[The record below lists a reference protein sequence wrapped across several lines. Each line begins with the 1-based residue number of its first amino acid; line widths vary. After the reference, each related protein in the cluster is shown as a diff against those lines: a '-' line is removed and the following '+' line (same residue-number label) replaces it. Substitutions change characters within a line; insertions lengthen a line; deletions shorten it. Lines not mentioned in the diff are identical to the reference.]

1 MEFHIIIPARA
12 KSKRLPGKNTKLLLG
27 KPLIQYSIESAL
39 EILEPSNIWVN
50 SDDLSV
56 IKIAK
61 SFGVQTLVRPDKLSS
76 DYTSTAE
83 VLEHHVSH
91 LIKKVNCDAII
102 LLQPTNPFRNINF
115 VNEAICIFQNSGRE
129 SLATFSSSNKKLGK
143 IANNIFKPINYS
155 FGQRSQ
161 DLDSSYYENG
171 LLYITRIKAI
181 LRGEILTK
189 DVYPLI
195 CNDIE
200 SSVDIDTIEDF
211 LYAEAIINA
220 KNNL

>member
-12 KSKRLPGKNTKLLLG
+12 NSKRLPGKNIKLLSG
-27 KPLIQYSIESAL
+27 KPLIQHSIEFAL
-39 EILEPSNIWVN
+39 EISKKNNIWVN
-50 SDDLSV
+50 SDDLN
-56 IKIAK
+56 IIEIAK
-61 SFGVQTLVRPDKLSS
+61 SLGVQTLIRPDKLSS
-76 DYTSTAE
+76 DFTTTAE
-83 VLEHHVSH
+83 VLEHHASH

-115 VNEAICIFQNSGRE
+115 VNEAIRIFQDSGRE
-129 SLATFSSSNKKLGK
+129 SLATFSSSNRKLGK
-143 IANNIFKPINYS
+143 IVNNIFEPINYS

-171 LLYITRIKAI
+171 LLYITKTKAI
-181 LRGEILTK
+181 LRGEILTE

-195 CNDIE
+195 CDNLE

-211 LYAEAIINA
+211 LYAEAILNV

>member
-27 KPLIQYSIESAL
+27 KPLIQYSIETAL

-61 SFGVQTLVRPDKLSS
+61 NFGVQTLIRPVKLSS
-76 DYTSTAE
+76 DYTSTAK
-83 VLEHHVSH
+83 VLEHNVSH

-115 VNEAICIFQNSGRE
+115 INEAIRVFQNSGRE
-129 SLATFSSSNKKLGK
+129 SLATFSSSNRKLGK
-143 IANNIFKPINYS
+143 IANNIFEPINYS

-161 DLDSSYYENG
+161 DLDSLYYENG

-195 CNDIE
+195 CNDIL
-200 SSVDIDTIEDF
+200 STVDIDTIEDF
-211 LYAEAIINA
+211 LYAEAIINS

>member
-12 KSKRLPGKNTKLLLG
+12 NSKRLPGKNIKLLSG
-27 KPLIQYSIESAL
+27 KPLIQYSIEFAL
-39 EILEPSNIWVN
+39 EILKKNNIWVN
-50 SDDLSV
+50 SDDLN
-56 IKIAK
+56 IIEIAK
-61 SFGVQTLVRPDKLSS
+61 SLGVQTLIRPDKLSS
-76 DYTSTAE
+76 DFTTTAE
-83 VLEHHVSH
+83 VLEHHTSH

-115 VNEAICIFQNSGRE
+115 VNEAIRIFQDSGRE
-129 SLATFSSSNKKLGK
+129 SLATFSSSNRKLGK
-143 IANNIFKPINYS
+143 IVNNIFEPINYS

-171 LLYITRIKAI
+171 LLYITKTKAI
-181 LRGEILTK
+181 LRGEILTE

-195 CNDIE
+195 CDNLE
-200 SSVDIDTIEDF
+200 TSVDIDTIEDF
-211 LYAEAIINA
+211 LYAEAILNV

>member
-39 EILEPSNIWVN
+39 EILKPSNIWVN
-50 SDDLSV
+50 SDDLNV

-61 SFGVQTLVRPDKLSS
+61 SLGVQTLIRPVKLSS
-76 DYTSTAE
+76 DYTTTAE

-91 LIKKVNCDAII
+91 LIKKVNCDAIM
-102 LLQPTNPFRNINF
+102 LLQPTNPFRSINF
-115 VNEAICIFQNSGRE
+115 VNEAIRVFQNSGRE
-129 SLATFSSSNKKLGK
+129 SLATFSSSNRKLGK
-143 IANNIFKPINYS
+143 IVNNIFEPINYS
-155 FGQRSQ
+155 YGQRSQ

-171 LLYITRIKAI
+171 LLYITKTKAI
-181 LRGEILTK
+181 LRGEILTE

-195 CNDIE
+195 CDNLE

-211 LYAEAIINA
+211 LYAEAILNV